1 MCGVF
6 VILGAKIQFFK
17 YYFYFCNQYLIAYFM
32 KTTYLW
38 LFAICFM
45 CNIVVHAQ
53 EKSRMDYP
61 RAEWSKAGTIL
72 VHRALPH
79 LEVMSFVV

>member
-1 MCGVF
+1 
-6 VILGAKIQFFK
+6 
-17 YYFYFCNQYLIAYFM
+17 M